1 MLLTLLLLKY
11 AIFVMMYLLQRI
23 KKGLTKNELWT
34 KYYEIFK
41 ALNLTVMLNFLIE
54 VYFEMTLVASVV
66 KYDDLL
72 FTTGGEIL
80 GSIFWFFCY
89 ISTTFVVPAI
99 LAYSYL
105 VVFFDGKKNSLPLN
119 LQSFS
124 LS

>member
-1 MLLTLLLLKY
+1 M
-11 AIFVMMYLLQRI
+11 IYLIQKIR
-23 KKGLTKNELWT
+23 KGLTKNELWA
-34 KYYEIFK
+34 KYYEIFR
-41 ALNLTVMLNFLIE
+41 AFNMTVMLNFLIE

-66 KYDDLL
+66 KYEDLI

-105 VVFFDGKKNSLPLN
+105 IVLFDGKKTASPLN
-119 LQSFS
+119 LRRFS
-124 LS
+124 LI